1 MTGEFKV
8 INSMGTTSWGDGV
21 PTPPNGCYWFTFDA
35 VEKAQVPV
43 FFYVDLNQYNPTY
56 VVVFNIS
63 EQLRANLSS
72 IVVGLGNPSSP
83 VVTKT
88 FAPLEIPDQG
98 ANAFPSNNIVLDIS
112 EFASSINSQDLF
124 LGVCDSGSSTSAVGT
139 INSLSVECY
148 STYSWQP
155 PTPQQTLNSYS
166 TLPLSTVH
174 GSWVYAYVH
183 TTGQITGA
191 SSAPTALNKV
201 ELLFNTRQMTDLE
214 VMKLRKSWGVF
225 QPGQHYSRVVRGRK
239 TGFLPPT
246 EAEWQKI
253 RMNAR
258 TISSSRTNT
267 ARGIGSQ
274 PQPQSVDL
282 TTDPAFPPVGDQG
295 QECSCFAFS
304 TTYYIKSYQAAKAH
318 GWTINGPAWQSQ
330 GAPSC
335 PLNEIMSP
343 AFTYN
348 LDNGGVDNG
357 SSTGDLDVLTSIGCA
372 SWATMPYTGI
382 STDCTSWPSETS
394 WREAPPNRGNWPDT
408 QWGTSY
414 FLSCDS
420 DMQIQFIE
428 TLLENDV
435 PVSVTVDSNQY
446 ANLSPQYVW
455 DTTNYS
461 PVCLNHANTI
471 VGYQLL
477 TTQP

>member
-1 MTGEFKV
+1 
-8 INSMGTTSWGDGV
+8 
-21 PTPPNGCYWFTFDA
+21 
-35 VEKAQVPV
+35 
-43 FFYVDLNQYNPTY
+43 
-56 VVVFNIS
+56 
-63 EQLRANLSS
+63 
-72 IVVGLGNPSSP
+72 
-83 VVTKT
+83 
-88 FAPLEIPDQG
+88 
-98 ANAFPSNNIVLDIS
+98 
-112 EFASSINSQDLF
+112 
-124 LGVCDSGSSTSAVGT
+124 
-139 INSLSVECY
+139 
-148 STYSWQP
+148 
-155 PTPQQTLNSYS
+155 
-166 TLPLSTVH
+166 
-174 GSWVYAYVH
+174 
-183 TTGQITGA
+183 
-191 SSAPTALNKV
+191 
-201 ELLFNTRQMTDLE
+201 
-214 VMKLRKSWGVF
+214 
-225 QPGQHYSRVVRGRK
+225 
-239 TGFLPPT
+239 
-246 EAEWQKI
+246 
-253 RMNAR
+253 
-258 TISSSRTNT
+258 
-267 ARGIGSQ
+267 
-274 PQPQSVDL
+274 
-282 TTDPAFPPVGDQG
+282 
-295 QECSCFAFS
+295 
-304 TTYYIKSYQAAKAH
+304 
-318 GWTINGPAWQSQ
+318 
-330 GAPSC
+330 
-335 PLNEIMSP
+335 LNEIMSP